1 MKRREFLKASGAG
14 LTSTAVF
21 GLSGLIT
28 SCSSDSEDTP
38 VVDPSVH
45 PEVIPGVINIDLTAE
60 GTYKT
65 LVDGASVFVWQFNDT
80 SGGSGPGAL
89 TSGLVVNEGDTVNVT
104 ITNLLDRSIRFSIAG
119 VPMST
124 TDPVGVGDKL
134 TYSFTAP
141 TAGSYMYTDDIN
153 GELGRA
159 MGLAGPMVVMPA
171 NGSGTLYNGGPGFD
185 RQYTLFMSDLDD
197 RLNAAVEAGG
207 NYDMDNYEPNYFFA
221 NGLSFPD
228 TTTGGDTQ
236 IEMNVGEDV
245 AIRFINGGAI
255 TYPMH
260 FHGYHV
266 NVATRNRAIETT
278 AIEKDTIQVERDEC
292 VDVILPVAQAGMF
305 PLHTH
310 YVPGVTANGVY
321 ANGGLIIMSAS

>member
-14 LTSTAVF
+14 LASTTVF

-28 SCSSDSEDTP
+28 SCSSDSEDSP
-38 VVDPSVH
+38 AVDPGVN
-45 PEVIPGVINIDLTAE
+45 PGVNPSVINIDLTAE
-60 GTYKT
+60 GTTKT
-65 LVDGASVFVWQFNDT
+65 LVDGASVFVWQFKDAVGT
-80 SGGSGPGAL
+80 GPGAL
-89 TSGLVVNEGDTVNVT
+89 TSGLLVNEGDTVNVT
-104 ITNLLDRSIRFSIAG
+104 LTNMLDREIRFSIAG
-119 VPMST
+119 VTMST
-124 TDPVGVGDKL
+124 TDPVGVGDTL

-141 TAGSYMYTDDIN
+141 AAGSYMYSDDIH

-171 NGSGTLYNGGPGFD
+171 DGSDTLYSSGPAFD
-185 RQYTLFMSDLDD
+185 RQYTMFMSELDD
-197 RLNAAVEAGG
+197 RLNTVVEAGG
-207 NYDMDNYEPNYFFA
+207 DYDMDDYEPNYFFA

-228 TTTGGDTQ
+228 TTTGGDTK
-236 IEMNVGEDV
+236 IDMNVGEDV

-266 NVATRNRAIETT
+266 NVATRNRVVETR
-278 AIEKDTIQVERDEC
+278 AIEKDTVQVERDEC

>member
-1 MKRREFLKASGAG
+1 MMKRRDFLKASGAG
-14 LTSTAVF
+14 LAGSAFAV
-21 GLSGLIT
+21 SGLT
-28 SCSSDSEDTP
+28 LFAPATAQAATLD
-38 VVDPSVH
+38 V
-45 PEVIPGVINIDLTAE
+45 NLTAE

-65 LVDGASVFVWQFNDT
+65 LVDGASVYVWQFDDANGT
-80 SGGSGPGAL
+80 GPGAL
-89 TSGLVVNEGDTVNVT
+89 TSGLVVTEGDTVNVT
-104 ITNLLDRSIRFSIAG
+104 VTNNLDRSIRFSIAG
-119 VPMST
+119 VSMST
-124 TDPVGVGDKL
+124 TKSVSSGSSR

-141 TAGSYMYTDDIN
+141 AAGSYMYTDNRN
-153 GELGRA
+153 GELSRA

-171 NGSGTLYNGGPGFD
+171 NSSNSLYSGGPAFN

-207 NYDMDNYEPNYFFA
+207 SYDMANYQPNYFFA
-221 NGLSFPD
+221 NGLSYPD
-228 TTTGGDTQ
+228 TAGDGDTL
-236 IEMNVGEDV
+236 IAMGVGEDV

-266 NVATRNRAIETT
+266 NVATRNRVVETSI
-278 AIEKDTIQVERDEC
+278 IEKDTVQVERDEC
-292 VDVILPVAQAGMF
+292 VDVILPVAQSGAY

>member
-14 LTSTAVF
+14 LASTAVF

-28 SCSSDSEDTP
+28 SCSSDSEDAP
-38 VVDPSVH
+38 AVDPGVS
-45 PEVIPGVINIDLTAE
+45 PGVINIDLTAD
-60 GTYKT
+60 GTTKT

-89 TSGLVVNEGDTVNVT
+89 TSGLIVQEGDTVNVT
-104 ITNLLDRSIRFSIAG
+104 VTNHLDRSIRFSIAD
-119 VPMST
+119 VIMST
-124 TDPVGVGDKL
+124 TDSVDAGSTR

-141 TAGSYMYTDDIN
+141 AAGSYMYTDDLN

-171 NGSGTLYNGGPGFD
+171 DGSDTLYDGGPAFD
-185 RQYTLFMSDLDD
+185 RQYTMFMSELDD
-197 RLNAAVEAGG
+197 RLNAAIAAGG
-207 NYDMDNYEPNYFFA
+207 NYDMDDYEPNYFFA

-228 TTTGGDTQ
+228 TTTGGDTK
-236 IEMNVGEDV
+236 IDMNVGEDV

-266 NVATRNRAIETT
+266 NVATRNRVVETT
-278 AIEKDTIQVERDEC
+278 AIEKDTVQVERDDC

>member
-14 LTSTAVF
+14 LASTAVF

-28 SCSSDSEDTP
+28 SCSSDSEDAPT
-38 VVDPSVH
+38 VDAGVN
-45 PEVIPGVINIDLTAE
+45 PGIINIALTAE
-60 GTYKT
+60 GTTRT
-65 LVDGASVFVWQFNDT
+65 LVDGASVFVWRFNDAVNN
-80 SGGSGPGAL
+80 GPGAL
-89 TSGLVVNEGDTVNVT
+89 TSGLIVQEGDTVNVT
-104 ITNLLDRSIRFSIAG
+104 VINMLDRSIRFSITG
-119 VPMST
+119 VSMST
-124 TDPVGVGDKL
+124 TDPVGVGETL

-141 TAGSYMYTDDIN
+141 AAGSYMYTDDLN

-171 NGSGTLYNGGPGFD
+171 DGSYTLYSGGPVFD
-185 RQYTLFMSDLDD
+185 RQYTLFMSELDD
-197 RLNAAVEAGG
+197 RLNAAIAAGG
-207 NYDMDNYEPNYFFA
+207 NYDMDDYEPNYFFA

-228 TTTGGDTQ
+228 TTTGGDTK
-236 IEMNVGEDV
+236 IDMDVGEDV

-266 NVATRNRAIETT
+266 NVATRNRVIETT
-278 AIEKDTIQVERDEC
+278 AIEKDSVQVERDDC
-292 VDVILPVAQAGMF
+292 VDVILPVAQTGMF